1 MAKSNKLDTDAFAQ
15 SLAVSHLE
23 ATDMSFIVITAKEDK
38 MRFEFRTE
46 DKEEIGELLA
56 AAQLEYD
63 KLCEA
68 EEEA

>member
-1 MAKSNKLDTDAFAQ
+1 MAKSNPDTDAFGR
-15 SLAVSHLE
+15 SLAISHLE
-23 ATDMSFIVITAKEDK
+23 DTDLSFIVTTAKEDK
-38 MRFEFRTE
+38 IRFEFRTE

-68 EEEA
+68 EEPA

>member
-1 MAKSNKLDTDAFAQ
+1 MAKSNKLDTDAFGH
-15 SLAVSHLE
+15 SLAISHLE
-23 ATDMSFIVITAKEDK
+23 DTELSFIVITAKEDK
-38 MRFEFRTE
+38 IRFEFRTE

-68 EEEA
+68 EEQA